1 MSDYPNA
8 SNPDPSVYDETGV
21 DAFVF
26 EDDNMFAEDD
36 FDDPCEKI
44 SYRILEAS
52 WEDFHLGN
60 FIIIPLGQILD

>member
-1 MSDYPNA
+1 
-8 SNPDPSVYDETGV
+8 
-21 DAFVF
+21 VF

-60 FIIIPLGQILD
+60 FIIIPLCQILD